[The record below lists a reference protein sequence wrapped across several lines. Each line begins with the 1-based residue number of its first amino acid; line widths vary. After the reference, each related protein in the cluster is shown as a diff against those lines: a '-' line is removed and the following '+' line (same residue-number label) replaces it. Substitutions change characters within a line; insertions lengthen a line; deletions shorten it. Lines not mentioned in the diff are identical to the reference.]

1 MPHVIEPAPTGRATC
16 RGCGKPVAK
25 GTLRL
30 GEVVPNLYADGEGAE
45 SKQWYHLACGAYRRP
60 EAFLDAI
67 GRWSE
72 PVDGREALEAEARL
86 GVEHTRLPRLD
97 QANRAASG
105 RAACRACRT
114 PIAKGGW
121 RLSLVFWQDG
131 RFVPAGFI
139 HVPCAAPYF
148 ETTAILDRVRYFTP
162 DLTDAD
168 VTEIAA
174 ALALPPPAPMAAD
187 PSS

>member
-1 MPHVIEPAPTGRATC
+1 MPHLIEPAPTGRAMC
-16 RGCGKPVAK
+16 RGCGRPVPK
-25 GTLRL
+25 GSLRL
-30 GEVVPNLYADGEGAE
+30 GEVVPNLFAEGDGAE
-45 SKQWYHLACGAYRRP
+45 TRQWYHLACGAYRRP
-60 EAFLDAI
+60 EAFLDALT
-67 GRWSE
+67 RWTE
-72 PVDGREALEAEARL
+72 PLDGRETLEAEARL
-86 GVEHTRLPRLD
+86 GLAHPRLPRLD

-114 PIAKGGW
+114 PIAKGEW

-139 HVPCAAPYF
+139 HVPCAAGYL

-162 DLTDAD
+162 DLPDAD
-168 VTEIAA
+168 VAEIAA
-174 ALALPPPAPMAAD
+174 ALAAPPPAPLVAE